1 MRLFRPVFVLATV
14 FLAGLLFS
22 ACEEDGRGSNGALR
36 VEVGVVQSLSG
47 PGSVYGRS
55 VLQGV
60 ELAVGEINE
69 AEGGVRMTIA
79 LSDDNSDV
87 EAGTQAFE
95 TLSTRGVTAII
106 GPTLSNVGLEAMPV
120 AQEAGVPVLGATTTA
135 QGITEIGDYIF
146 RVALTEAVVVPAT
159 IARVRQDWDILSN
172 VLVFDSTDA
181 FSRSSAEAMRQG
193 IGDIGA
199 SMLVEVDVSQTPI
212 QDRLGELQGQPLNAF
227 LITPLMDQ
235 SVEIVRAIREGGFQ
249 QIIIGGNSFNTPGM
263 AEAGGALEGAY
274 VGAAWN
280 PSLDTPASTRFV
292 EAFRE
297 RFESEPD
304 LFAAQG
310 YSSVYLLLDAVR
322 RAGTTEATA
331 VRQALAS
338 TAGVETPLGEVTMS
352 SKREVVHDPVVQ
364 RFEGGHLVVLPDGA
378 Q

>member
-36 VEVGVVQSLSG
+36 GEVGVVQSLSG
-47 PGSVYGRS
+47 PGRVYGRS

-95 TLSTRGVTAII
+95 TLSARGVTAII

-199 SMLVEVDVSQTPI
+199 SMLVEVDVSQTPV
-212 QDRLGELQGQPLNAF
+212 QDRLEELQGQPLNAF

-263 AEAGGALEGAY
+263 AEAGSALEGAY
-274 VGAAWN
+274 VGSAWN

-364 RFEGGHLVVLPDGA
+364 RFEGGRLVVLPDGA
-378 Q
+378 E